1 MSRARELAR
10 LGNANA
16 IAVDSSNN
24 VGLGTT
30 TSIQYKLD
38 VIGDANFVGVLTA
51 TSFGGD
57 GSALT
62 GIAATDNLNTNNIK
76 VSGITTLG
84 TTSTIVGSAVTFTAS
99 GGTVVGVLTATSFE
113 GDGSSLTG
121 VAATDYVVS
130 NTLKVLGV
138 STFVG
143 NTQLTAT
150 TASTSSATG
159 ALVVSGGV
167 GIAGS
172 LHVGENVSVG
182 GTLTYEDVTNVDV
195 IGFVTARTGIQFGVA
210 GAGGT
215 ILASGNAQFSGI
227 VTASGG
233 AIYAIGAEGSA
244 GQVYI
249 YSDEGDDN
257 ADKWRIA
264 KPGGSSD
271 LSIQNYQSGSWETSI
286 KAFGEGRTE
295 LYDDNSRKLTTMSTG
310 VAVVGLLSATT
321 LSGNGSAIT
330 NLPSAGLS
338 TSASTSAGIVSTL
351 ALSSAQDHK
360 VTVSGVSTFTCN
372 GGTEGQSHTLRI
384 INSGI
389 TTIGFSTY
397 FLFPSGSSPTI
408 PTADGS
414 VSLISFTVHRV
425 GTPGIA
431 TQLLAGASLNFS

>member
-16 IAVDSSNN
+16 ISVDTSNN

-38 VIGDANFVGVLTA
+38 VVGDANFVGVLTA

-84 TTSTIVGSAVTFTAS
+84 TTSTVVGSAVTFDAS
-99 GGTVVGVLTATSFE
+99 GGTIVGVLTATSFE

-215 ILASGNAQFSGI
+215 I
-227 VTASGG
+227 
-233 AIYAIGAEGSA
+233 
-244 GQVYI
+244 
-249 YSDEGDDN
+249 
-257 ADKWRIA
+257 
-264 KPGGSSD
+264 
-271 LSIQNYQSGSWETSI
+271 
-286 KAFGEGRTE
+286 
-295 LYDDNSRKLTTMSTG
+295 
-310 VAVVGLLSATT
+310 
-321 LSGNGSAIT
+321 
-330 NLPSAGLS
+330 
-338 TSASTSAGIVSTL
+338 
-351 ALSSAQDHK
+351 
-360 VTVSGVSTFTCN
+360 
-372 GGTEGQSHTLRI
+372 
-384 INSGI
+384 
-389 TTIGFSTY
+389 
-397 FLFPSGSSPTI
+397 
-408 PTADGS
+408 
-414 VSLISFTVHRV
+414 
-425 GTPGIA
+425 
-431 TQLLAGASLNFS
+431 